1 MRRALSFAATM
12 LLAGCWGNPVA
23 QAPQCQAY
31 VACIRG
37 LDADAGQTTD
47 LERFVE
53 GGTCWNNPLFGDG
66 CTTAC
71 TRALA
76 RLQDREGACL
86 P

>member
-1 MRRALSFAATM
+1 MRRSGLGVVV
-12 LLAGCWGNPVA
+12 LVLCGCWGNPVSQSPECA
-23 QAPQCQAY
+23 AW
-31 VACIRG
+31 VGCIRA

-53 GGTCWNNPLFGDG
+53 GGFCWNNPTLAQG

-71 TRALA
+71 ARALA
-76 RLQDREGACL
+76 RLPECS